1 MHNENV
7 STGDDLDLV
16 IILAVVFNGMCKY
29 RPTHILH
36 ANCIVLPNIQLSS
49 SSSTFPS
56 FYYHYTIILSRKLY
70 RLLNIQLSSFPSSPS
85 PQLCLPQWTVAVLPH
100 VGKWDRDSVSVKLKL
115 IMCNDNSISLYITIK
130 LDIVLFYSFCETSTL
145 CLALCSS
152 HANILPDYSCS
163 VMSLSR
169 TCGGSIDDVIT
180 QDIWWLFNILP
191 HFPNVDKWTARCWRR
206 AIDLDRF

>member
-1 MHNENV
+1 M
-7 STGDDLDLV
+7 
-16 IILAVVFNGMCKY
+16 
-29 RPTHILH
+29 
-36 ANCIVLPNIQLSS
+36 VLPTAHSLAALSS
-49 SSSTFPS
+49 LSRVSLSSPFPS

-70 RLLNIQLSSFPSSPS
+70 RLLNIQLSSFPSPPS

-100 VGKWDRDSVSVKLKL
+100 VGEWDRDSMSVKLKL
-115 IMCNDNSISLYITIK
+115 IMCNDNTM
-130 LDIVLFYSFCETSTL
+130 LDIALYHSKTWYCIVL
-145 CLALCSS
+145 LCSACPVLCS
-152 HANILPDYSCS
+152 FHANILPDYSCS

-191 HFPNVDKWTARCWRR
+191 LFPNVDKWTARCWRR